1 MSATSHIRLLLVEDV
16 AQVSQYIRGLLN
28 AQDQVKVLDVLVSGE
43 HVLEQIQQLR
53 PDILM
58 VDAFLQGPVS
68 GLEVVERVRQAGI
81 DMPVVAMTLPQR
93 PIRVGPGMGI
103 VKVLSMPFSG
113 FDLMNTL
120 LAAYNEYRALSPDA
134 VSRTFAVFGAKG
146 GVGTTTIAYN
156 VAVAAAQTA
165 GLKVVLVDGSLQFGD
180 LRGLLRVPDE
190 APSFLQLPTDRVTE
204 ADLAEVLWRDPSG
217 IDILLAPPRVEMAEM
232 VTIRDVEKALSL
244 LRQVYNL
251 VIIDTPTTVT
261 DMTLAFFDA
270 CDAILLVVTSDY
282 TSVRNT
288 RMMNQA
294 FEMIGFSQERLRVVL
309 NRSDAVGGLD
319 EVAYLSLLG
328 RLPEFRVVS
337 DGRLVVE
344 ANNQGVPFVLSSPDS
359 QISRDIDA
367 IAGALTLPGGA
378 HVPSPTG
385 VRR

>member
-1 MSATSHIRLLLVEDV
+1 MSASSQIRLLLVEDV
-16 AQVSQYIRGLLN
+16 AQVSQYIRNLLN
-28 AQDQVKVLDVLVSGE
+28 AQDQVKLLDVLSRGE
-43 HVLEQIQQLR
+43 DVLEQINQLR

-58 VDAFLQGPVS
+58 VDALLQGRVN
-68 GLEVVERVRQAGI
+68 GLEVAERVRQAGMDLPI
-81 DMPVVAMTLPQR
+81 VAMTVPQK

-113 FDLMNTL
+113 YDFMNTL
-120 LAAYNEYRALSPDA
+120 VAAHQEYRAMAPEA
-134 VSRTFAVFGAKG
+134 ISRTYAVFGAKG

-156 VAVAAAQTA
+156 VAVAAAQTP
-165 GLKVVLVDGSLQFGD
+165 GLSVALVDGSLQFGD

-204 ADLAEVLWRDPSG
+204 QDLTDVLWRDPSG

-232 VTIRDVEKALSL
+232 VTVRDVEKVLSL
-244 LRQVYNL
+244 LRRVYNL

-261 DMTLAFFDA
+261 DMTLSFFDA

-294 FEMIGFSQERLRVVL
+294 FELIGFTPDRLRVIL
-309 NRSDAVGGLD
+309 NRSDAVGGID
-319 EVAYLSLLG
+319 ESAYVSILG
-328 RLPEFRVVS
+328 QAPEFRVVS

-344 ANNQGVPFVLSSPDS
+344 ANNQGVPFVLSAPDAP
-359 QISRDIDA
+359 ISRDIGA
-367 IAGALTLPGGA
+367 IAGILTTPVAVPAGA
-378 HVPSPTG
+378 
-385 VRR
+385 RR

>member
-1 MSATSHIRLLLVEDV
+1 MSASSQIRLLLVEDV
-16 AQVSQYIRGLLN
+16 AQVSQYIRNLLN
-28 AQDQVKVLDVLVSGE
+28 AQDQVKLLDVLTKGE
-43 HVLEQIQQLR
+43 DVLDQIRQLR

-58 VDAFLQGPVS
+58 VDALLQGRVN
-68 GLEVVERVRQAGI
+68 GLEVAERVRQAGI
-81 DMPVVAMTLPQR
+81 DLPIIAMTVPQK

-113 FDLMNTL
+113 FDFMNTL
-120 LAAYNEYRALSPDA
+120 VAAHQEFRALSPDA
-134 VSRTFAVFGAKG
+134 LSRTYAVFGAKG

-156 VAVAAAQTA
+156 VAVAAARTP
-165 GLKVVLVDGSLQFGD
+165 GLSVALVDGSLQFGD

-204 ADLAEVLWRDPSG
+204 SDLTEVLWRDPSG

-232 VTIRDVEKALSL
+232 VTVRDVEKVLSL
-244 LRQVYNL
+244 LRRVYNL

-261 DMTLAFFDA
+261 DMTLSFFDA

-294 FEMIGFSQERLRVVL
+294 FELIGFSQDRLRVVL

-319 EVAYLSLLG
+319 EAAYAALLG
-328 RLPEFRVVS
+328 RSPEFRVVS

-344 ANNQGVPFVLSSPDS
+344 ANNQGVPFVLSAPDAP
-359 QISRDIDA
+359 ISRDIGA
-367 IAGALTLPGGA
+367 IAAALTMPSGA
-378 HVPSPTG
+378 ETAAAG
-385 VRR
+385 MRR

>member
-1 MSATSHIRLLLVEDV
+1 VSASAQIRLLLVEDV
-16 AQVSQYIRGLLN
+16 AQVSQYIRNLLN
-28 AQDQVKVLDVLVSGE
+28 AQDQVKLLDVLTRGE
-43 HVLEQIQQLR
+43 DVLEQIKQLR

-58 VDAFLQGPVS
+58 VDALLQGRVN
-68 GLEVVERVRQAGI
+68 GLEVAERVRQAGI
-81 DMPVVAMTLPQR
+81 DMPIVAMTVPQK

-113 FDLMNTL
+113 YDFMNTL
-120 LAAYNEYRALSPDA
+120 VAAHQEYRALSPEA
-134 VSRTFAVFGAKG
+134 ISRTFAVFGAKG

-165 GLKVVLVDGSLQFGD
+165 GLSVALVDGSLQFGD
-180 LRGLLRVPDE
+180 LRGLLRVPDD

-204 ADLAEVLWRDPSG
+204 QDLTEVLWRDPSG

-232 VTIRDVEKALSL
+232 VTVRDVEKVLSL
-244 LRQVYNL
+244 LRRVYNL

-261 DMTLAFFDA
+261 DMTLSFFDA

-294 FEMIGFSQERLRVVL
+294 FDLIGFTPERLRVVL

-319 EVAYLSLLG
+319 EDAYVSILG
-328 RLPEFRVVS
+328 QAPEFRVVS

-344 ANNQGVPFVLSSPDS
+344 ANNQGVPFVLSAPEAP
-359 QISRDIDA
+359 ISRDIGA
-367 IAGALTLPGGA
+367 IAGALTMPTAVPAGA
-378 HVPSPTG
+378 
-385 VRR
+385 RR

>member
-1 MSATSHIRLLLVEDV
+1 MSASSQIRLLLIEDV
-16 AQVSQYIRGLLN
+16 AHVSQYIRNLLT
-28 AQDQVKVLDVLVSGE
+28 AQDQVKLLGVLTKGEDVLD
-43 HVLEQIQQLR
+43 QIRELR
-53 PDILM
+53 PDIIM
-58 VDAFLQGPVS
+58 VDALLQGRVN
-68 GLEVVERVRQAGI
+68 GLEVAERVRQAGI
-81 DMPVVAMTLPQR
+81 DLPIIAMTVPQK

-113 FDLMNTL
+113 FDFMNTL
-120 LAAYNEYRALSPDA
+120 VAAHQEFRALAPDSL
-134 VSRTFAVFGAKG
+134 SRTYAVFGAKG

-156 VAVAAAQTA
+156 VAVAAAQTP
-165 GLKVVLVDGSLQFGD
+165 GLSVALVDGSLQFGD

-204 ADLAEVLWRDPSG
+204 TDLVDVLWRDPSG

-232 VTIRDVEKALSL
+232 VTVRDVEKVLSL
-244 LRQVYNL
+244 LRRVYNL

-294 FEMIGFSQERLRVVL
+294 FELIGFSEERLHVVL

-319 EVAYLSLLG
+319 ATAYVSLLG
-328 RLPEFRVVS
+328 RAPEFQVVS
-337 DGRLVVE
+337 DGRVVVE
-344 ANNQGVPFVLSSPDS
+344 ANNQGVPFVLSTPDAP
-359 QISRDIDA
+359 ISRDIGA
-367 IAGALTLPGGA
+367 IAAALT
-378 HVPSPTG
+378 HPSG
-385 VRR
+385 VTAAASSARR

>member
-1 MSATSHIRLLLVEDV
+1 VSASSQIRLLLVEDV
-16 AQVSQYIRGLLN
+16 AQVSQYIRNLLN
-28 AQDQVKVLDVLVSGE
+28 AQDQVKLLDVLTKGE
-43 HVLEQIQQLR
+43 DVLDQIRQLR

-58 VDAFLQGPVS
+58 VDALLQGRVN
-68 GLEVVERVRQAGI
+68 GLEVAERVRQAGI
-81 DMPVVAMTLPQR
+81 DLPIIAMTVPQK

-113 FDLMNTL
+113 FDFMNTL
-120 LAAYNEYRALSPDA
+120 VAAHQEFRALSPDA
-134 VSRTFAVFGAKG
+134 LSRTYAVFGAKG

-156 VAVAAAQTA
+156 VAVAAARTP
-165 GLKVVLVDGSLQFGD
+165 GLSVALVDGSLQFGD

-204 ADLAEVLWRDPSG
+204 SDLTEVLWRDPSG

-232 VTIRDVEKALSL
+232 VTVRDVEKVLSL
-244 LRQVYNL
+244 LRRVYNL

-261 DMTLAFFDA
+261 DMTLSFFDA

-294 FEMIGFSQERLRVVL
+294 FELIGFSQDRLRVVL

-319 EVAYLSLLG
+319 EAAYAALLG
-328 RLPEFRVVS
+328 RSPEFRVVS

-344 ANNQGVPFVLSSPDS
+344 ANNQGVPFVLSAPDAP
-359 QISRDIDA
+359 ISRDIGA
-367 IAGALTLPGGA
+367 IAAALTMPSGA
-378 HVPSPTG
+378 ETAAAG
-385 VRR
+385 MRR